1 MSDKQT
7 NPFEEEKSTLTFL
20 SNLIKSN
27 QYTTLISNS
36 DRKSHTKKQIY
47 QNIKNTLQS
56 LQNSLS
62 NLNSSQ
68 NEEIHHLLNKVYI
81 IFTHY
86 SQTT

>member
-1 MSDKQT
+1 MIDKQT
-7 NPFEEEKSTLTFL
+7 NPFKEEKSTLTFL

-36 DRKSHTKKQIY
+36 DTKSHTKKQIF

-56 LQNSLS
+56 LQNCLS
-62 NLNSSQ
+62 NLKSSQ
-68 NEEIHHLLNKVYI
+68 KEEIHHLLNKVYI

-86 SQTT
+86 S